1 MAARFSA
8 GYRPPGTLCHPS
20 RNARPGDE
28 HECAAGAARALRHCP
43 GRSRQRIPGR
53 RPRPHG
59 PGAAY
64 GRTTAVGRATARW
77 RQPAASADQSGK
89 NHYKSHMIAPRLAHD
104 PFIKRSVMAGLRDV
118 SEIPRMVSVIAP
130 PRPWPSGPGSCHPGR
145 GSALGAAAGRT
156 GGGAAADRPM
166 WPGRAIQPTSELS
179 VRIARSR
186 HDTCIGV
193 THARAIRVYQ
203 NDASYPSYLRIA
215 DHLRCTLLCF
225 LLSVA

>member
-28 HECAAGAARALRHCP
+28 HECAAGAARALRPLPWPVTPAHP
-43 GRSRQRIPGR
+43 RPASAPSRPRRGIRSDDRSRPRD
-53 RPRPHG
+53 RPM
-59 PGAAY
+59 AE
-64 GRTTAVGRATARW
+64 
-77 RQPAASADQSGK
+77 PAASADQSGK

-130 PRPWPSGPGSCHPGR
+130 PRSWPSGPGSCHPGR